1 MDKAKLE
8 KYREKLQKA
17 KADILKELEIE
28 QEYFVYNDQGD
39 LVDVADGV
47 INNEVLNKLSDMDLE
62 KVRLIDIALEK
73 IDKGTYGVCEGTKK
87 TIPDARL
94 NAIPWT
100 RYTVEYAE
108 QMEKLKTNQESRAR
122 LAQTRTL

>member
-108 QMEKLKTNQESRAR
+108 QMEKLKTNQ
-122 LAQTRTL
+122 